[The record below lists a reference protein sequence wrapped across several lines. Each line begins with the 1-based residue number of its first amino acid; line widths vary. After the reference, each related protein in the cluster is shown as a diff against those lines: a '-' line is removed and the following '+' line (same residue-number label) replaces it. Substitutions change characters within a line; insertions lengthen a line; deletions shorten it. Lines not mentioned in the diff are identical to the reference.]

1 MDDSRDDVPKEDTM
15 ATPTEVNDLMY
26 DWINILKCKS
36 EGVYAYKRYLN
47 DAKAERSKCCTE
59 LLNRLIEEDSKQIQ
73 EVKRH
78 VLGLLEKD
86 AKERGYSA
94 A

>member
-1 MDDSRDDVPKEDTM
+1 MT
-15 ATPTEVNDLMY
+15 APTEVNDLMY
-26 DWINILKCKS
+26 DWINILKS
-36 EGVYAYKRYLN
+36 EAVYAYKRYLN
-47 DAKAERSKCCTE
+47 DAKSEKSKCCTD
-59 LLNRLIEEDSKQIQ
+59 LLNRLIEEDSRHIA

-86 AKERGYSA
+86 AKTRGYTA